1 MDTVLQTSDVSTA
14 QTSFGSQDLLA
25 EPAKAAY
32 VSDVAPKAMT
42 NLHALVQATK

>member
-1 MDTVLQTSDVSTA
+1 MSTA
-14 QTSFGSQDLLA
+14 QTSFCSQDLLA

-42 NLHALVQATK
+42 YLHALEKAMK